1 MSPDVHSPVT
11 ARREFLGQTGLGLGL
26 GRVALGWLLQQ
37 DRLLASPVGDASPN
51 PLAPR
56 SPMFPARANAIIQ
69 LFMAGGPSQ
78 LELFDYKP
86 KLQQLNG
93 QTVPPSFVEGKRFA
107 FISNDAK
114 CLGTTRAFKQYGE
127 CGAEV
132 SELLPRT
139 AEIVDNISFV
149 RTMHTDNFNHGPAKL
164 ITQTGTTLFGRP
176 SLGAWTV
183 YGLGCESRDLPGYVV
198 LHSGPR
204 GPRGGSYL
212 YSSGF
217 LSSVYQGVPLR
228 SQGDP
233 ILNLNNPAGVSR
245 DRQGRVLRTINRLN
259 KRRHEVTGDAEIE
272 ARIANYEMAYRMQ
285 ASAPELIDL
294 TQETADTLAMYGA
307 TPGEAS
313 FANNCL
319 LARRLVERGVRFV
332 TLFHTNWDH
341 HGGPEGLEGHGP
353 QSLEAACSAV
363 DRPTAALVKDLKQ
376 RGMWD
381 ETLVLWGGEFGRTPM
396 GEQRKPPGRDH
407 HIDAYTVWLGGGGVR
422 PGHSMGTTDELGFYP
437 TDPDRAVHVHDLQA
451 TLLHLLGMDH
461 LKLTYRFQGRD
472 FRITDVGGKVVHEL
486 LSDSSGSG

>member
-1 MSPDVHSPVT
+1 MSPDAHTPAV

-37 DRLLASPVGDASPN
+37 DRLLASPTGDASPN
-51 PLAPR
+51 PLTPRAP
-56 SPMFPARANAIIQ
+56 MYPARAKAVIQ

-93 QTVPPSFVEGKRFA
+93 QIVPPSFVEGKRFA
-107 FISNDAK
+107 FISKDAK
-114 CLGTTRAFKQYGE
+114 CLGTSRAFKRYGE
-127 CGAEV
+127 CGAQM
-132 SELLPRT
+132 SELLPHT
-139 AEIVDNISFV
+139 AEIVDDIAFI

-164 ITQTGTTLFGRP
+164 ITQTGTPLFGRP

-183 YGLGCESRDLPGYVV
+183 YGLGSESRELPGYVV

-259 KRRHEVTGDAEIE
+259 RHHHEVTGDAEIE

-294 TQETADTLAMYGA
+294 TQESADTLAMYGA

-341 HGGPEGLEGHGP
+341 HGGPESLEGNGP

-363 DRPTAALVKDLKQ
+363 DRPCAALVKDLKR

-381 ETLVLWGGEFGRTPM
+381 DTLVLWGGEFGRTPM

-422 PGHSMGTTDELGFYP
+422 GGHSVGATDELGFYP
-437 TDPDRAVHVHDLQA
+437 TDPEQAVHVHDLQA

-472 FRITDVGGKVVHEL
+472 FRITDVGGNVVHAL
-486 LSDSSGSG
+486 LKDSSSSG